1 LSDSRWLITQIVL
14 DGEFPLYPLKGKRT
28 EVEMS
33 KRDLRVTFRVSVKEL
48 KHIDDLVTKSNMSL
62 SEYLRHAS
70 TNRKIK
76 VVDGLPEFSK
86 ELRAVGRNL
95 NQLTRLC
102 NQGKIT
108 CLDLGGIKRKVA
120 VITEK
125 IIEL

>member
-1 LSDSRWLITQIVL
+1 M
-14 DGEFPLYPLKGKRT
+14 

-33 KRDLRVTFRVSVKEL
+33 KRDLRVTFRLSDKEL
-48 KHIDDLVTKSNMSL
+48 KHIDNLATKSNMSL
-62 SEYLRHAS
+62 SEYLRQAS
-70 TNRKIK
+70 TNKKIK